1 MGGSGVDASEESF
14 RTFVSARLPALNRAA
29 WLLTGD
35 AHLAEDLVQTAL
47 AKTASRWE
55 RVVAGGDPEPYVRRI
70 LYTEHVSWWRR
81 RKLAEVSQGDLP
93 DSPQAG
99 VDVPLRVTMMDAL
112 ARLTPKQRAV
122 LLLRYYEDLS
132 ESQAADLLGVSVGT
146 VRSQTRHA
154 LNRLR
159 TLAPELAEMVGRS
172 E

>member
-1 MGGSGVDASEESF
+1 MGVDASEESF
-14 RTFVSARLPALNRAA
+14 RQFVSARLPALNRAA

-35 AHLAEDLVQTAL
+35 AHLAEDLVQAAL
-47 AKTASRWE
+47 AKAASRWE
-55 RVVAGGDPEPYVRRI
+55 RIVAGGNPEPYVRRI

-81 RKLAEVSQGDLP
+81 RKLSEVLQDDVPEQQQAE
-93 DSPQAG
+93 

-112 ARLTPKQRAV
+112 GRLTPKQRAV
-122 LLLRYYEDLS
+122 LVLRYYEDLS
-132 ESQAADLLGVSVGT
+132 ESQAAELLGVSIGT

-159 TLAPELAEMVGRS
+159 AVAPELAEMVEVS

>member
-1 MGGSGVDASEESF
+1 MDASEESF
-14 RTFVSARLPALNRAA
+14 REFVSARLPALQRAA

-35 AHLAEDLVQTAL
+35 VHLAEDLVQTAL
-47 AKTASRWE
+47 AKAASRWE
-55 RVVAGGDPEPYVRRI
+55 RIVAGGDPEPYVRRI

-81 RKLAEVSQGDLP
+81 RKLSEVVQHDVP
-93 DSPQAG
+93 EQRQVE

-112 ARLTPKQRAV
+112 ARLTSKQRAV

-132 ESQAADLLGVSVGT
+132 ESQTADLLGVSIGT

-154 LNRLR
+154 ISRMR
-159 TLAPELAEMVGRS
+159 VLAPELAQMVEVS

>member
-1 MGGSGVDASEESF
+1 MDASEESF
-14 RTFVSARLPALNRAA
+14 RAFVSARLPALKRAA

-47 AKTASRWE
+47 AKVASRWE
-55 RVVAGGDPEPYVRRI
+55 RIVAGGAPEPYVRRV

-81 RKLAEVSQGDLP
+81 RKSSEVLHDDVPERSQGE
-93 DSPQAG
+93 
-99 VDVPLRVTMMDAL
+99 VDVPLRVTVMDAL

-132 ESQAADLLGVSVGT
+132 ESQTADLLGVSIGT

-154 LNRLR
+154 VSRLR
-159 TLAPELAEMVGRS
+159 ALAPELAEMVGSS

>member
-14 RTFVSARLPALNRAA
+14 RAFVSARLPALKRAA

-35 AHLAEDLVQTAL
+35 VHLAEDLVQTAL
-47 AKTASRWE
+47 AKAASRWE

-81 RKLAEVSQGDLP
+81 RKLPEVLQDVVPEQQQAEL
-93 DSPQAG
+93 
-99 VDVPLRVTMMDAL
+99 DVPLRITMTDAL
-112 ARLTPKQRAV
+112 ALLTPKQRAV

-132 ESQAADLLGVSVGT
+132 ESQAADLLGVSIGT

-159 TLAPELAEMVGRS
+159 ALAPELAEIVGVS

>member
-1 MGGSGVDASEESF
+1 MDGTEESF
-14 RTFVSARLPALNRAA
+14 RLFVSARLPALKRAA

-47 AKTASRWE
+47 AKAASRWE
-55 RVVAGGDPEPYVRRI
+55 RIVAGGDPEPYVRRI

-81 RKLAEVSQGDLP
+81 RKLTEVLQYDVPEQQQAE
-93 DSPQAG
+93 A
-99 VDVPLRVTMMDAL
+99 DVPLRVTMMDAL

-122 LLLRYYEDLS
+122 LVLRYYEDLS
-132 ESQAADLLGVSVGT
+132 ESQAADMLGVSIGT

-159 TLAPELAEMVGRS
+159 TLAPELADLVEVS

>member
-1 MGGSGVDASEESF
+1 MDASEESF
-14 RTFVSARLPALNRAA
+14 RTFVAARLPALKRAA

-47 AKTASRWE
+47 AKAASRWE
-55 RVVAGGDPEPYVRRI
+55 RIVAGGDPEPYVRRV

-81 RKLAEVSQGDLP
+81 RKLHEVLQDDLP
-93 DSPQAG
+93 ETQEAD
-99 VDVPLRVTMMDAL
+99 VDVPLQVTVMDAL

-159 TLAPELAEMVGRS
+159 TLAPELAEIVGRS